1 VRRLPRGGGEDEAAE
16 RTKGGGWAS
25 QPARCVTRERWC
37 LEGTDSAGIDKK
49 FGSVAHTRVK
59 RVMAGGP

>member
-25 QPARCVTRERWC
+25 QPARCVTRER
-37 LEGTDSAGIDKK
+37 
-49 FGSVAHTRVK
+49 
-59 RVMAGGP
+59 